1 MRTRQSPVA
10 VWMLAAVLFLSL
22 GLAPAG
28 AYDEKKC
35 KKSVS
40 KLSKH
45 VKPYKNT
52 NFKKLLKVISKLDD
66 EKGGID
72 PKELEEAVEV
82 PFEDLTWSKKFIK
95 YLNQVEKHCAK

>member
-1 MRTRQSPVA
+1 MKKVSKV
-10 VWMLAAVLFLSL
+10 VCVLFFSF

-28 AYDEKKC
+28 AFDEKKC
-35 KKSVS
+35 KKSVT

-52 NFKKLLKVISKLDD
+52 NFKKLLKVIDKLDD

-72 PKELEEAVEV
+72 AKELEEAVEV
-82 PFEDLTWSKKFIK
+82 PFEDLSWAKKFVK
-95 YLNQVEKHCAK
+95 YLNNVEKYCSK